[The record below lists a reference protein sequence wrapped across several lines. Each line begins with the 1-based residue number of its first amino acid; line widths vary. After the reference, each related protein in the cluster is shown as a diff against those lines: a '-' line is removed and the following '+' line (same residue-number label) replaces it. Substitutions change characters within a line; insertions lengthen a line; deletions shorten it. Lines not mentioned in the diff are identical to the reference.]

1 MSEARDLVTDQ
12 DIDPVDLAWI
22 EANLEEYQALLEYLR
37 DH

>member
-12 DIDPVDLAWI
+12 SIDAVDLAWLG
-22 EANLEEYQALLEYLR
+22 AALEEYGELLEYLR